1 MDRGTSPGN
10 ALYVPP
16 PPFEVGHLL
25 EQLDEFVRQ
34 GLSHKLVRIALFQA
48 QFENIHPYLDGN
60 GRLVRVLVALLLE
73 RWRFIRAPV
82 LSLSV
87 FLERHRDDH
96 QRLLAALRTDGDWE
110 SWVCFFL
117 EGVATTAAEGLETA
131 RSLLEQVERD
141 RERVLSSPQPSVA
154 GLRLLEQL
162 KLHPIVTVPMIVKL
176 LETTAPTAAK
186 AVALLESLGTLKE
199 VSGRKRDRA
208 FSYAGYL
215 ELLRGEAQWANESPM
230 KL

>member
-1 MDRGTSPGN
+1 
-10 ALYVPP
+10 
-16 PPFEVGHLL
+16 
-25 EQLDEFVRQ
+25 
-34 GLSHKLVRIALFQA
+34 
-48 QFENIHPYLDGN
+48 DGN

-162 KLHPIVTVPMIVKL
+162 KRHPIVTVPMIVKL
-176 LETTAPTAAK
+176 LETTAPTAAT
-186 AVALLESLGTLKE
+186 AMALLESLGTLKE
-199 VSGRKRDRA
+199 VSGRKRARA